1 MNPRIGRT
9 GRLVAHHEIHPL
21 GKTELR
27 LCRIVEFVGPEIL
40 LVVDTRP
47 VEHTDLQV
55 DRNLLAEFPAQGGSD
70 IADAA
75 HLLGDERT
83 VRKILRMGG
92 TVSIDGKRDPHK
104 SDRETESL
112 IEFGPQIRIDH
123 LDLSLVREVDLHTV
137 SQFRI
142 DLAGHAEAGVA
153 NLEAGIALA
162 GLVLEFGPERS
173 QQVDRHGWS
182 LFLLLLCSRS
192 CRNFEMSLNSDSF
205 VLVIILIFVIILIVV
220 LTTVALVT
228 PPVLLRKLALPDVLV
243 LPGIRPHRSGTIVV
257 IRIDIFF
264 LFRVIRTLRLRLDD
278 HLFQIVLHGY
288 RFHIHPLHR
297 RLLGRCGQRHTH
309 RKA

>member
-1 MNPRIGRT
+1 MGRT
-9 GRLVAHHEIHPL
+9 
-21 GKTELR
+21 
-27 LCRIVEFVGPEIL
+27 VG
-40 LVVDTRP
+40 
-47 VEHTDLQV
+47 
-55 DRNLLAEFPAQGGSD
+55 
-70 IADAA
+70 
-75 HLLGDERT
+75 
-83 VRKILRMGG
+83 
-92 TVSIDGKRDPHK
+92 IDGKRHTHV
-104 SDRETESL
+104 SDRETEAL
-112 IEFGPQIRIDH
+112 IKFGSQIRIDH

-153 NLEAGIALA
+153 NLEAGIALT

-182 LFLLLLCSRS
+182 LFLLLLCTRS

-205 VLVIILIFVIILIVV
+205 VLVIILIVV